1 MGYFKREG
9 SSGRRDSNRPS
20 YGGPRRFGRG
30 SDRPERSSFGRSDF
44 EKEMHSAIC
53 DKCGEKCEVP
63 FRPSGDKPVYCSN
76 CFRKNERFESG
87 DSKRFESNAPAQNSS
102 ELERINE
109 KLDRILEILR
119 KR

>member
-1 MGYFKREG
+1 MGHFKREG
-9 SSGRRDSNRPS
+9 EFGRRDSSRS
-20 YGGPRRFGRG
+20 GYGGQRRFGRG
-30 SDRPERSSFGRSDF
+30 SDRPGRSSFGRSEF

-76 CFRKNERFESG
+76 CFRKNEKFQSRG
-87 DSKRFESNAPAQNSS
+87 PTQNNS
-102 ELERINE
+102 EFDEINK
-109 KLDRILEILR
+109 KLDTILEILR

>member
-9 SSGRRDSNRPS
+9 SSGRRDSNRS
-20 YGGPRRFGRG
+20 GYGGPRRFSSG
-30 SDRPERSSFGRSDF
+30 SDRPGRSSFGRSDF
-44 EKEMHSAIC
+44 EKQMHNAIC

-76 CFRKNERFESG
+76 CFRKNERFESVG
-87 DSKRFESNAPAQNSS
+87 PVQNNS

-109 KLDRILEILR
+109 KLDKILEILR